1 MACRSNVE
9 YRAVELC
16 EQLASQ
22 KVLDLAIKYAAR
34 INRTALMKKLE
45 SIADIKEQSEQK
57 ESNVQSDMN
66 NHDET
71 IVEDAEE
78 IILTPVA
85 TKKPDIEIKPLSMN
99 QTLSMRRSNPFL
111 KNACSQSIAGKK
123 KDVM

>member
-57 ESNVQSDMN
+57 ESNVQNDMN

-111 KNACSQSIAGKK
+111 KNACSQSTAGKK

>member
-45 SIADIKEQSEQK
+45 SIADIKEQGEQE
-57 ESNVQSDMN
+57 ESNVQNDMN

>member
-45 SIADIKEQSEQK
+45 SIADIKEQGEQE
-57 ESNVQSDMN
+57 ESNVQNDMN

-71 IVEDAEE
+71 IVEDTEE
-78 IILTPVA
+78 IILTPVI

>member
-45 SIADIKEQSEQK
+45 SIADIKEQGEQE
-57 ESNVQSDMN
+57 ESNVQNDMN

-71 IVEDAEE
+71 IVEDTEE
-78 IILTPVA
+78 IILTPVI

-111 KNACSQSIAGKK
+111 KNARSQSTAGKK